1 MAATDD
7 FYREQAQA
15 CGEAADLAELDNQ
28 REKFLAAQ
36 RAWRKPKPGPTRPR
50 LRADAPI
57 GGPRGRRAGV
67 PSARPIA

>member
-1 MAATDD
+1 MAATND

-36 RAWRKPKPGPTRPR
+36 RAWLALAKGTAEVEAQRDAR
-50 LRADAPI
+50 LVEAKARADAAAL
-57 GGPRGRRAGV
+57 AG
-67 PSARPIA
+67 